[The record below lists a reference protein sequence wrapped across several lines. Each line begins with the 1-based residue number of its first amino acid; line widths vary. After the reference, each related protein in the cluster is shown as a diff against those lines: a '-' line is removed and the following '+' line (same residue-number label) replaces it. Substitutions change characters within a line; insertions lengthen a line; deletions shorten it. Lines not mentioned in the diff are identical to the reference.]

1 MTTHALFD
9 RFTALKVCADAGARA
24 GRVAS
29 AAAAGVVVLR
39 LRDSGGLFVGQLG
52 TNGRASGIGSLQLS
66 DMSSASGEWVDGEL
80 SGLVQLVWPGGNS
93 FLGVVENG
101 VPSGYGELRLGED
114 NVLLGEFCA
123 GLCEGFG
130 IHTHGGVVRKHFFSR
145 GRMSGPGADLR
156 EEEDGT
162 ELIVRVGHFVE
173 GLLVRE
179 AADSRETEALLE
191 GLFRAEQRLFA
202 EFSKPLAQKWTSIAK
217 ELDAVE
223 AQMVA
228 KIQRKGIAA
237 PVDNAAR
244 SLAAPADDDSSR
256 PRRQRSIGDGRR
268 YDSASLRAVAQQ
280 VLQET
285 PPSSPQIGAA
295 ARVDFRTARGDDLSA
310 AAAAE
315 VAAGESPSG
324 ERRKLR
330 GAKKPSYS
338 ELTSGSPKRT
348 RPTSRGSAVVPPLAV
363 LPPAPPADGLEQMT
377 PRRFATMLAASV
389 VTVQLAKDLILP
401 GELVAGAVHIDVA
414 KGAVLEECK
423 IAFVARSER
432 TEPGGSRSSTR
443 LFRVRKTLVREHALR
458 HGIHSLPFS
467 FTTRSDT
474 PPSGVPSAAASR
486 AQTLRGSGAV
496 ADADDG
502 PVRLSRNT
510 VSKSLR
516 RVVASH
522 QTVTYSVDVTLT
534 FARRPQV
541 FHRQRVVIGEP
552 PLQSTTSLQALS
564 TPALHEL
571 LGTLDADLER
581 ECRECEQ
588 RYDEQIDLLLEAMM
602 VHEVFLLTQPYDH
615 ALALT
620 RFELAR
626 RTR

>member
-9 RFTALKVCADAGARA
+9 RFTALNVCVDAGV

-39 LRDSGGLFVGQLG
+39 LRDSGGLFVGQLDA
-52 TNGRASGIGSLQLS
+52 TGRASGIGSLQLS

-80 SGLVQLVWPGGNS
+80 SGLVQLAWPGGNS
-93 FLGVVENG
+93 FIGMVDKG
-101 VPSGYGELRLGED
+101 VPSGYGELRLGAD
-114 NVLLGEFCA
+114 NVLLGEFRA

-130 IHTHGGVVRKHFFSR
+130 IHTHGGVVHKHFFSR
-145 GRMSGPGADLR
+145 GRMSGPGAHLR

-162 ELIVRVGHFVE
+162 ELIVQVGHFFE

-179 AADSRETEALLE
+179 AADARETEALLE

-237 PVDNAAR
+237 PVHNATR
-244 SLAAPADDDSSR
+244 LAVPADDSSR

-285 PPSSPQIGAA
+285 APSSPQIGAA

-310 AAAAE
+310 TAEAAA
-315 VAAGESPSG
+315 VESPSG

-348 RPTSRGSAVVPPLAV
+348 RPTSKGSAVVPPLAV
-363 LPPAPPADGLEQMT
+363 LPPMLPADGLEQMT

-389 VTVQLAKDLILP
+389 VTVQLAKDMISP
-401 GELVAGAVHIDVA
+401 GELVAGVVHIDVA

-458 HGIHSLPFS
+458 HGMHSLPFS

-496 ADADDG
+496 ADADDDG
-502 PVRLSRNT
+502 PIRLSRNT

-516 RVVASH
+516 RVVASQ

-534 FARRPQV
+534 FAKRPQV

-581 ECRECEQ
+581 ECRECER
-588 RYDEQIDLLLEAMM
+588 RYDEQIDLLMEAMM
-602 VHEVFLLTQPYDH
+602 VHEVLLLTAPYDH